1 MKMFAVVG
9 DQGMVRPETARCHN
23 HASALFSP
31 DNHVKDC
38 SEDFAL
44 ACQVCGVSR
53 HNENEPM
60 YRDRPS
66 YEAIPTE
73 YL

>member
-1 MKMFAVVG
+1 MKMFAVVTDLG
-9 DQGMVRPETARCHN
+9 VVRSETARCHN
-23 HASALFSP
+23 HASALFSAN
-31 DNHVKDC
+31 NHVKDC

-44 ACQVCGVSR
+44 VCQVCGASR
-53 HNENEPM
+53 HNENDPL
-60 YRDRPS
+60 YRDRPT